1 MQGPEL
7 ADSRSRFRFT
17 ESCLGLMG
25 CLCISYA
32 IWTHRWIDDRG
43 LWSSRPNET
52 RPDDSLTT
60 EDITKDLEAVRVF
73 AVVAFLMSVSSGVL
87 CLMFA
92 LCWTSQT
99 VRSYSNTRSLLLV
112 GQALDPTTLL
122 LFTLVPTGFLFFL
135 SWALFTHQNIGEIR
149 DDITRL
155 GASYWLGVVGWA
167 LLLAVLPIVFLAEK
181 FVVPDIL
188 PELVKA
194 TDMWW
199 TAPEVAHARSFSEG
213 CHHSKHKSHPDF
225 RRYMSVP

>member
-7 ADSRSRFRFT
+7 VDSRSRFRFI

-25 CLCISYA
+25 CLCINFA
-32 IWTHRWIDDRG
+32 IWTSQWLDGRS
-43 LWSSRPNET
+43 LWSSKNET
-52 RPDDSLTT
+52 TPDNSWPT
-60 EDITKDLEAVRVF
+60 EDITKALEAKRVF

-99 VRSYSNTRSLLLV
+99 VRSYSNTRSLLMA

-122 LFTLVPTGFLFFL
+122 LLTLVPTGFLFFL
-135 SWALFTHQNIGEIR
+135 SWALFTHQHIGEIR

-155 GASYWLGVVGWA
+155 GLSYWLGVVGWG
-167 LLLAVLPIVFLAEK
+167 LLLAVFPVVFLAEK
-181 FVVPDIL
+181 IVVPDIL
-188 PELVKA
+188 PVLIES

-199 TAPEVAHARSFSEG
+199 KAPEVAHTRSLSEG
-213 CHHSKHKSHPDF
+213 CPRSQHKSHPDF